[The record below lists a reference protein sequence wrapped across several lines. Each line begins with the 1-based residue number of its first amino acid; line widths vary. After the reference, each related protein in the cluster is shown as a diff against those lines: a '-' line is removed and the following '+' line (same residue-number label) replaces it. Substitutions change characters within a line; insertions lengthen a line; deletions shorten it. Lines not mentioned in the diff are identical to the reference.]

1 MTEIELQNH
10 YRELLDYCCGNG
22 LKFFE
27 TGDPNDLTE
36 WLTGVLPSSVFGD
49 FGETKAVL
57 YDDELPYVIKI
68 PLMRHA
74 NSKNYCDIELSN
86 YSAAEEIPEIAGCF
100 AWMDF
105 LFEYHGFPIYI
116 MEKVDCDEEE
126 VSSRAYDSSFKW
138 ACSQEGFI
146 EGSKEY
152 EEFSEEFEDRYY
164 DWSME
169 ARMESFLEDEW
180 TYQIFKIFQDFCWE
194 HGINDLHAGN
204 FGFRDGFLVV
214 IDYSGYYGG

>member
-10 YRELLDYCCGNG
+10 YRNFLDYCCSKG
-22 LKFFE
+22 LEFFE
-27 TGDPNDLTE
+27 TGDPEDLIG
-36 WLTGVLPSSVFGD
+36 WIADGLPYSINGN

-57 YDDELPYVIKI
+57 FDDELPYVIKI
-68 PLMRHA
+68 PLMRHSD
-74 NSKNYCDIELSN
+74 SKNYCEIEYKN
-86 YSAAEEIPEIAGCF
+86 YLAAEEIPEISSCF

-105 LFEYHGFPIYI
+105 LFEYKGFPIYI

-126 VSSRAYDSSFKW
+126 VGSRAYDSSFKW

-152 EEFSEEFEDRYY
+152 KEFSESFESRYY
-164 DWSME
+164 NWSME
-169 ARMESFLEDEW
+169 ARMESLLEDEW
-180 TYQIFKIFQDFCWE
+180 TYQIRKIFQDFCWD

-204 FGFRDGFLVV
+204 FGFRNGLLVV
-214 IDYSGYYGG
+214 VDYSGYYGN